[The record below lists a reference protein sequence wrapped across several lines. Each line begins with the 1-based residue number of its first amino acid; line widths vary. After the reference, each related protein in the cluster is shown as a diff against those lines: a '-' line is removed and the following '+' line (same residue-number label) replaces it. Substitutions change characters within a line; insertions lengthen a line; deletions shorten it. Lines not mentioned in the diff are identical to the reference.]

1 MLKGLYI
8 LNKDLFSDIYGEK
21 EREDIEKVVDI
32 YAPVQSSEDIRVNLD
47 LLKDVEVIFSGWGA
61 PMLDK
66 QFLDSAPKLKAIF
79 YGAGSVK
86 YFTTEE
92 FWDRK
97 IYLTSAYA
105 ANAVPVAE
113 YTLSQILFCLKAGWK
128 TNYLTRNKIYQ
139 RDDKSVLGAYG
150 STVGIISLG
159 MIGSKVCELLKNFD
173 INVIAYSYHSD
184 EERAKRLGVTMVSLE
199 ELFKKSDVVSLHTP
213 WLKQT
218 ENMIIG
224 HHFESMKTNA
234 SFINTARGAVV
245 NEKDMID
252 VLSKRKDIQAVLD
265 VTYPEPPDE
274 DSPLFTMPN
283 VALTPHIAGS
293 IGAECNRMGRYMVDE
308 LYRFINGEKLNWE
321 VTKDKA
327 DKLA

>member
-32 YAPVQSSEDIRVNLD
+32 YAPVQSSEDIRGNLD

-61 PMLDK
+61 PILDK
-66 QFLDSAPKLKAIF
+66 KFLNSAPKLKAIF
-79 YGAGSVK
+79 YGAGTIK

-92 FWDRK
+92 FWERN
-97 IYLTSAYA
+97 ITITSAYA

-113 YTLSQILFCLKAGWK
+113 YTLSQILFCLKGGWK
-128 TNYLTRNKIYQ
+128 ANCMTKNKIYK
-139 RDDKSVLGAYG
+139 REDNNIIGAYG

-173 INVIAYSYHSD
+173 VNVIAYSYHSN

-199 ELFKKSDVVSLHTP
+199 DIFKKSDVVSLHTP

-218 ENMIIG
+218 ENMIKAQY
-224 HHFESMKTNA
+224 FESMKTNA

-245 NEKDMID
+245 NEKEMIE
-252 VLSKRKDIQAVLD
+252 VLKKRKDIQAVLD
-265 VTYPEPPDE
+265 VTYPEPPE
-274 DSPLFTMPN
+274 EKSPLFTMPN

-293 IGAECNRMGRYMVDE
+293 IGKECNRMGRYMVDE